1 MTREQGICSSDH
13 GTLVAQT
20 PLIRTLRLK
29 VRPSVKSWLDA
40 AAVEVNQCWN
50 WANATSAKAAR
61 PFAGRGRWLSSYD
74 LDRLSAGATEYFEHI
89 GADTI

>member
-1 MTREQGICSSDH
+1 MASEKGIRSSDNSA
-13 GTLVAQT
+13 LVTQA

-50 WANATSAKAAR
+50 WANAAAYLISVPAR
-61 PFAGRGRWLSSYD
+61 APPNSSRI
-74 LDRLSAGATEYFEHI
+74 L
-89 GADTI
+89 